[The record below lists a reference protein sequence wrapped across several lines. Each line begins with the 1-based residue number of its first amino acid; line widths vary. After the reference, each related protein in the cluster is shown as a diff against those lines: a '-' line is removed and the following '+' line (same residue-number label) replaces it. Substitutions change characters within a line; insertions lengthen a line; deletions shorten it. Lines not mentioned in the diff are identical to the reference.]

1 MNLVKKQEKLSPK
14 EQQLMQLK
22 AELRSCEQLLK
33 QTEVLF
39 HMTVDEHLI
48 EARIYELKS
57 LAKVQD
63 HLISSIRQLMSVQN
77 TETETETESVS
88 V

>member
-1 MNLVKKQEKLSPK
+1 MNITKKKEDLTPTQQKILRLKQE
-14 EQQLMQLK
+14 
-22 AELRSCEQLLK
+22 LRDCERMLK
-33 QTEVLF
+33 QTETLF

-63 HLISSIRQLMSVQN
+63 HLISNIKQLMACQN
-77 TETETETESVS
+77 DVANSETVNI
-88 V
+88 

>member
-1 MNLVKKQEKLSPK
+1 MNIIKKKEPLTARQPQLIQLKQE
-14 EQQLMQLK
+14 LK
-22 AELRSCEQLLK
+22 DCERMLK
-33 QTEVLF
+33 QTEMMF

-63 HLISSIRQLMSVQN
+63 HLISSIRQLMSCPSETVQS
-77 TETETETESVS
+77 ETVN

>member
-1 MNLVKKQEKLSPK
+1 MLE
-14 EQQLMQLK
+14 QLK
-22 AELRSCEQLLK
+22 KELRDCERMLK
-33 QTEVLF
+33 QTEMLF

-63 HLISSIRQLMSVQN
+63 HLISSIRQLMCAPS
-77 TETETETESVS
+77 ETTHSETVNI
-88 V
+88 

>member
-14 EQQLMQLK
+14 EQKLMRLK
-22 AELRSCEQLLK
+22 AELRNCEKLLK
-33 QTEVLF
+33 QTETLF

-63 HLISSIRQLMSVQN
+63 HLISSIKQLMAVQS
-77 TETETETESVS
+77 TEAEVESVK

>member
-1 MNLVKKQEKLSPK
+1 MHMIKNREKLTPDQQK
-14 EQQLMQLK
+14 LQQLK
-22 AELRSCEQLLK
+22 TELRNCEKLLK
-33 QTEVLF
+33 QTEMMF

-63 HLISSIRQLMSVQN
+63 HLISSIRQLTAQQ
-77 TETETETESVS
+77 EAEAVS
-88 V
+88 ANV

>member
-1 MNLVKKQEKLSPK
+1 MNLVKKQEKLTP
-14 EQQLMQLK
+14 QQLQLIQLK
-22 AELRSCEQLLK
+22 EELRSCEKMLK
-33 QTEVLF
+33 QTEMMF

-63 HLISSIRQLMSVQN
+63 HLISCIRQLMAVQS
-77 TETETETESVS
+77 TETEAESVN

>member
-1 MNLVKKQEKLSPK
+1 MNLVKKQEKLTP
-14 EQQLMQLK
+14 QQLQLIQLK
-22 AELRSCEQLLK
+22 EELRSCEKMLK
-33 QTEVLF
+33 QTEMMF

-63 HLISSIRQLMSVQN
+63 HLISSIRQPTSLK
-77 TETETETESVS
+77 
-88 V
+88 

>member
-1 MNLVKKQEKLSPK
+1 MNITKKKKDLTPTQQKILRLKQE
-14 EQQLMQLK
+14 
-22 AELRSCEQLLK
+22 LRDCERMLK
-33 QTEVLF
+33 QTETLF

-63 HLISSIRQLMSVQN
+63 HLISNIKQLMACQN
-77 TETETETESVS
+77 DTVNNETVNI
-88 V
+88 

>member
-1 MNLVKKQEKLSPK
+1 MNIIKKKEDLTPTQQKIIQLKQE
-14 EQQLMQLK
+14 
-22 AELRSCEQLLK
+22 LRDCEKMLK
-33 QTEVLF
+33 QTETLF

-63 HLISSIRQLMSVQN
+63 HLISNIKQLMACQN
-77 TETETETESVS
+77 DAVNSETVN

>member
-1 MNLVKKQEKLSPK
+1 MNILKKK
-14 EQQLMQLK
+14 EPLTASQIQLAQLK
-22 AELRSCEQLLK
+22 KELRDCERMLK
-33 QTEVLF
+33 QTEMLF

-63 HLISSIRQLMSVQN
+63 HLISSIRQLMSCQS
-77 TETETETESVS
+77 ETVHSETVN

>member
-1 MNLVKKQEKLSPK
+1 MILTKKQEKLSPE
-14 EQQLMQLK
+14 EQKLMQLK
-22 AELRSCEQLLK
+22 AELRSCEKLLK

-63 HLISSIRQLMSVQN
+63 HLISSIRQLMTVQA
-77 TETETETESVS
+77 TETEVESVN

>member
-1 MNLVKKQEKLSPK
+1 MNITKKKEDLTPTQQKILRLKQE
-14 EQQLMQLK
+14 
-22 AELRSCEQLLK
+22 LRDCERMLK
-33 QTEVLF
+33 QTETLF

-63 HLISSIRQLMSVQN
+63 HLISNIKQLMACQN
-77 TETETETESVS
+77 DTVNNETVNI
-88 V
+88 

>member
-1 MNLVKKQEKLSPK
+1 MKLFMKKEIVTPRQERIK
-14 EQQLMQLK
+14 ELK
-22 AELRSCEQLLK
+22 EELRNCERLLK
-33 QTEVLF
+33 QTEMIF
-39 HMTVDEHLI
+39 HMTVDEDMI

-63 HLISSIRQLMSVQN
+63 YLISSLRKLMSAE
-77 TETETETESVS
+77 ETEAETVN

>member
-1 MNLVKKQEKLSPK
+1 MNLLKNREKLTPD
-14 EQQLMQLK
+14 QQKLMQLK
-22 AELRSCEQLLK
+22 QELRNCERMLK
-33 QTEVLF
+33 QTEIMF

-63 HLISSIRQLMSVQN
+63 HLISSIRQLMAVQ
-77 TETETETESVS
+77 ETEAESVN

>member
-1 MNLVKKQEKLSPK
+1 MNILRKKEVKSEKQILIDQLTEELRHCEKL
-14 EQQLMQLK
+14 LK
-22 AELRSCEQLLK
+22 N
-33 QTEVLF
+33 TEMLF
-39 HMTVDEHLI
+39 QMTVDEDLI

-63 HLISSIRQLMSVQN
+63 HLICNLRQLMGVTV
-77 TETETETESVS
+77 TEKETVN